1 MISRVV
7 RLLTLLT
14 VATVGSFAFAEIE
27 YQPKSIQPTWIHDGS
42 TCYGSAGQ
50 CCPSMPTYTTWSWGY
65 ELTKSW
71 VAYSST
77 QCATDSPL
85 PNGATPK
92 LDWWGNSMACPFG
105 FQPTP
110 GNPPPAQ
117 ACYKDEPEPPPD
129 PCEEEEGDE
138 YTAPYYLGDVS
149 SSGDASGTTSPP
161 RYLCISQCRAVMT
174 NSGDCYS
181 RAYLASSDK
190 FGKSAVF
197 CEATYTVINQTC
209 TASDDPDNPPPP
221 DAPTDPENPDTPLP
235 SKPTPAPMG
244 GMDGESG
251 NSDDSEA
258 PAKDPN
264 APSCAPGTYAVQTGN
279 TFVCNSIDNP
289 HPKPDDEGCPA
300 GSQVGTVNG
309 VPTCMKGGSSKPSSN
324 SPGSGTAGATG
335 ADGAGGTSGNASA
348 GTVGSTADTGGS
360 VGGGGGSQSQG
371 VGTSEVGVVCDIQPV
386 CEGDPLLCA
395 IQIQEW
401 KSSCE
406 LQKAI
411 ASPLP
416 EEELEGW
423 KQVGTTDIDSPE
435 IDGTSARASQLLG
448 QFSQRLGFSTAGC
461 PGDFNISVLGRSV
474 TIAISEICTLLRLMK
489 MLLWLG
495 AYLFSIRV
503 LWSVIL

>member
-7 RLLTLLT
+7 RLLMLSM
-14 VATVGSFAFAEIE
+14 VATMGSFSIAAETQ
-27 YQPKSIQPTWIHDGS
+27 YQALSPHYYVTAYQTLVSPNSDKAAACQDILPFEPTYTFISVTGS
-42 TCYGSAGQ
+42 TC
-50 CCPSMPTYTTWSWGY
+50 TY
-65 ELTKSW
+65 LR
-71 VAYSST
+71 SSVFNKT
-77 QCATDSPL
+77 MSLSSVSQCAAPYSPTGLSDPSKACAYTPPDDDPCLSKQGSTTSYPVWVGDVSPTQKVAPAAPDTVCFSQCIANLTQAENNCRAYPYPPASEKFGKEAAYCDAVYTYDGAVCSGSESPL
-85 PNGATPK
+85 PPSQPPGDQPDLTPSP
-92 LDWWGNSMACPFG
+92 DMPNCP
-105 FQPTP
+105 
-110 GNPPPAQ
+110 
-117 ACYKDEPEPPPD
+117 
-129 PCEEEEGDE
+129 
-138 YTAPYYLGDVS
+138 
-149 SSGDASGTTSPP
+149 
-161 RYLCISQCRAVMT
+161 
-174 NSGDCYS
+174 
-181 RAYLASSDK
+181 
-190 FGKSAVF
+190 
-197 CEATYTVINQTC
+197 
-209 TASDDPDNPPPP
+209 
-221 DAPTDPENPDTPLP
+221 
-235 SKPTPAPMG
+235 
-244 GMDGESG
+244 
-251 NSDDSEA
+251 
-258 PAKDPN
+258 
-264 APSCAPGTYAVQTGN
+264 PGTYAVNG
-279 TFVCNSIDNP
+279 VCNSFDNP

-300 GSQVGTVNG
+300 GSQVGTVTVNG
-309 VPTCMKGGSSKPSSN
+309 VPVPTCMKGGSSKPSSN

-348 GTVGSTADTGGS
+348 GSVGSTADTGGS
-360 VGGGGGSQSQG
+360 VGGGGGGTQSQG
-371 VGTSEVGVVCDIQPV
+371 VGTSEVGVVCDVQPV

-435 IDGTSARASQLLG
+435 IDGTTARASQLLG